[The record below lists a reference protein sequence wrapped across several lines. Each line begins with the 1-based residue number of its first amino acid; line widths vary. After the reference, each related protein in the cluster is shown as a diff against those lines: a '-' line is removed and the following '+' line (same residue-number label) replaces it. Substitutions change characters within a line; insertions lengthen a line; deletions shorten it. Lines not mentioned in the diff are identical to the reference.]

1 MADLR
6 PGEADTHPSPMLV
19 FNGTLFFRDYSYGND
34 RGALWRTDGST
45 EGTQGVRAFGG
56 GDIVS
61 GLVVLGGTLVLVV
74 EGGISKTSLWRS
86 DGTTQGTVKFY
97 DFGWYRYV
105 WAMEVVG
112 DLLFLQVY
120 NSWSHDSALWRS
132 DGTPEGTFSLAD
144 TVLRWPPP
152 IPLGDQFLFVKE
164 AAENRGELWIT
175 DGTQVTLLLAAFEPG
190 PRDWDMFEFLPVG
203 DEVWFTADDG

>member
-34 RGALWRTDGST
+34 RGALWRTDGT
-45 EGTQGVRAFGG
+45 TAGTQGVRAFGAG
-56 GDIVS
+56 EGVS
-61 GLVVLGGTLVLVV
+61 GLADLGGTLVIVV
-74 EGGISKTSLWRS
+74 GWGYQESLWRS
-86 DGTTQGTVKFY
+86 DGTTQGTVMIY
-97 DFGWYRYV
+97 DFGWGHSV
-105 WAMEVVG
+105 WVLEVVG
-112 DLLFLQVY
+112 DLLFFQV
-120 NSWSHDSALWRS
+120 NWSWHESVLWRS
-132 DGTPEGTFSLAD
+132 DGTPEGTFSLAGPI
-144 TVLRWPPP
+144 LRWPRP

-164 AAENRGELWIT
+164 AVENRGELWIT